1 MASAVLPSR
10 NEAHWD
16 VYMRKYTSNST
27 AHSQLNSRFNP
38 NPNPNPNFNLSRQ
51 VQNVSAL
58 PHLRQGNEPSP
69 RAIPSPA
76 VETATTNVPPFSWKP
91 NAVHDLNDSFHREY
105 VTFNLASY
113 SRRELKDLKKRLIS
127 DLNRVRGVLNR
138 IESHDFV
145 SRTSREVLKPTAA
158 PELQQNQ
165 PTLPPH
171 HQKPGGK
178 SKSKKISGQK
188 RALAAIAAGKEPKRQ
203 PVVEGDKFFVTMMRK
218 CGQILTKLMKHKN
231 GWVFNTPV
239 DVKSLGLYD
248 YFDIIKHPMDL
259 GTVKLRLDRN
269 EYRTPQDFAAD
280 VRLTFNNAMTYNP
293 KGQDV
298 HAMAEKFLIDFE
310 EMFKPAYKKYE
321 AEHQKVA
328 TIMQVNRQ
336 KDLSQPALIPPQN
349 VLHEPLPV
357 TKRSDPERLHSTLL
371 NQHQFQ
377 VQNLSAPPAPFFVP
391 PAVKTPPPQQ
401 PVIMPRSAKLPK
413 PKAKDPNKRQMT
425 FEEKAKLGV
434 NLQNLPPE
442 KMGHVVQI
450 VKRRNPNVAQ
460 EDDEIELD
468 FEVLDNE
475 TLWELDRFVS
485 YHKKALSAMERQ
497 GITEDVAVTQLKKSP
512 EKAPTPEHAML
523 KNKKGDIGEED
534 VDIGEEI
541 PVENFPPVQIEKDAL
556 CASSGSSSSSS
567 SSSGSDSSSSDSDSG
582 SSSGSESDEDSV
594 QSPYVEA
601 KEI

>member
-38 NPNPNPNFNLSRQ
+38 NPNPNPNFNLRRQ

-58 PHLRQGNEPSP
+58 PHLRQSNEPSP
-69 RAIPSPA
+69 RTVPSLA
-76 VETATTNVPPFSWKP
+76 VETANTNVPPFSWKP
-91 NAVHDLNDSFHREY
+91 NAVHDLNDSFHRGY

-145 SRTSREVLKPTAA
+145 SRTSREVVQPTAA

-165 PTLPPH
+165 PALLPH

-178 SKSKKISGQK
+178 SKSKKLSGQK
-188 RALAAIAAGKEPKRQ
+188 RALAALASGKEPKRQ

-218 CGQILTKLMKHKN
+218 CRQILTKLMKHKN

-239 DVKSLGLYD
+239 DVKSLGLND

-298 HAMAEKFLIDFE
+298 HAMAERFLVDFE

-336 KDLSQPALIPPQN
+336 KNLSQPALILPPN
-349 VLHEPLPV
+349 VLCEPLPV
-357 TKRSDPERLHSTLL
+357 TKRSDPECLHSTLL

-377 VQNLSAPPAPFFVP
+377 EQNLRTPPAPFFVP
-391 PAVKTPPPQQ
+391 PAVQ
-401 PVIMPRSAKLPK
+401 PVIMPRPAKLPK

-485 YHKKALSAMERQ
+485 YHKKALSAMQRQ
-497 GITEDVAVTQLKKSP
+497 EITEDVVATQL
-512 EKAPTPEHAML
+512 
-523 KNKKGDIGEED
+523 NKVSIAFGVLIHLLTNLYYDASFSD
-534 VDIGEEI
+534 H
-541 PVENFPPVQIEKDAL
+541 PV
-556 CASSGSSSSSS
+556 GS
-567 SSSGSDSSSSDSDSG
+567 
-582 SSSGSESDEDSV
+582 V
-594 QSPYVEA
+594 
-601 KEI
+601 I